1 MFLISL
7 ILFLAGFAMFALAF
21 NVTIL
26 QPVVFASG
34 ILLICLAM
42 ALPIHARSGAK
53 HQR

>member
-7 ILFLAGFAMFALAF
+7 ILFLAGFAAFAVAF
-21 NVTIL
+21 MVTSF
-26 QPVVFASG
+26 QGVVFAAG
-34 ILLICLAM
+34 ILLICVAM